1 MKSCPACQR
10 AYPDETLIY
19 CLDDGSV
26 LRPQYD
32 PEATLTSPFLRAT
45 SPVQTQTLPL
55 NWSGLPPKRNSRWL
69 LYSVIAVLFVAIGV
83 GIVIWLQSRE
93 RDRQPRGLSASP
105 TPQTSTTP
113 NQPDVSRGNEH
124 RQDNGN
130 RNTSTPNIDGSDEDN
145 PSSENIPT
153 AQQLVGAWQ
162 GKVSELGETYE
173 VTFTAYADG
182 TYQYL
187 AKNRRGQTLKQYGNW
202 QYTDGMLFQT
212 FANGASGK
220 ASVEW
225 IDNDTFELTI
235 IDNGVPAY
243 NGLKRRYRRVR

>member
-1 MKSCPACQR
+1 MKSCPTCQR
-10 AYPDETLIY
+10 AYSDETLIY

-26 LRPQYD
+26 LRLQYD
-32 PEATLTSPFLRAT
+32 PEATLTTPFLRAT
-45 SPVQTQTLPL
+45 NPVQTQTLPL
-55 NWSGLPPKRNSRWL
+55 NWSQQPPKRNSRWL
-69 LYSVIAVLFVAIGV
+69 LYSVIAILIIAIGG
-83 GIVIWLQSRE
+83 GIVIWLQSGE

-113 NQPDVSRGNEH
+113 NQPDVSRGNEKT
-124 RQDNGN
+124 QDNENGD
-130 RNTSTPNIDGSDEDN
+130 TSTPNIDGSDEDD
-145 PSSENIPT
+145 SSPENIPT

-162 GKVSELGETYE
+162 GKISELGETFE
-173 VTFTAYADG
+173 VTFTAHADG

-187 AKNRRGQTLKQYGNW
+187 ARNRRGQTSKQYGNW
-202 QYTDGMLFQT
+202 QYTNGTLYQT
-212 FANGASGK
+212 FSNGASGK

-243 NGLKRRYRRVR
+243 NGLKRRYHRVG